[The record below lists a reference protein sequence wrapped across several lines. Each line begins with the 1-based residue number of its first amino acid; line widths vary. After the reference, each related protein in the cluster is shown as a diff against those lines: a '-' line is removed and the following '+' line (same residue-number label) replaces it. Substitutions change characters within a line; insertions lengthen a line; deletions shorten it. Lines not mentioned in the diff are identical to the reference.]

1 MTIQI
6 LSSSDITK
14 IFNLQKKAIN
24 YPLRGVALNGLVK
37 KKIVADSG
45 KKKKKGNVEELKLI
59 DDRDPELWGKININN
74 IPKFKQ
80 IGFDTIMMP
89 NEVQVCILLKDFH
102 VNYNSI
108 FKLPESVLC
117 TVEFVRFAHFILNM
131 IIKI

>member
-1 MTIQI
+1 MEELEQQTLTIQI

-14 IFNLQKKAIN
+14 IFNLQKKAIK

-37 KKIVADSG
+37 KKIVADSSKR
-45 KKKKKGNVEELKLI
+45 KKNKNLEELNLI

-80 IGFDTIMMP
+80 IGFDTIMLP

-102 VNYNSI
+102 VNYNSM
-108 FKLPESVLC
+108 FKLPESIFC
-117 TVEFVRFAHFILNM
+117 TVEFV
-131 IIKI
+131 

>member
-1 MTIQI
+1 MEELEQQTLTIQI

-14 IFNLQKKAIN
+14 IFNLQKKAIK

-37 KKIVADSG
+37 KKIVAESS
-45 KKKKKGNVEELKLI
+45 KKKKNKNLEELNLI

-80 IGFDTIMMP
+80 IGFDTIMLP

-102 VNYNSI
+102 VNYNSM
-108 FKLPESVLC
+108 FKLPESIFC
-117 TVEFVRFAHFILNM
+117 TVEFV
-131 IIKI
+131 

>member
-1 MTIQI
+1 LEELEQQTLTIQI

-14 IFNLQKKAIN
+14 IFNLQKKAIK

-37 KKIVADSG
+37 KKIVAESS
-45 KKKKKGNVEELKLI
+45 KKKKNKNLEELNLI

-80 IGFDTIMMP
+80 IGFDTIMLP

-102 VNYNSI
+102 VNYNSM
-108 FKLPESVLC
+108 FKLPESIFC
-117 TVEFVRFAHFILNM
+117 TVEFV
-131 IIKI
+131 

>member
-1 MTIQI
+1 LEELEQQTLTIQI

-14 IFNLQKKAIN
+14 IFNLQKKAIK

-37 KKIVADSG
+37 KKIVADSSKR
-45 KKKKKGNVEELKLI
+45 KKNKNLEELNLI

-80 IGFDTIMMP
+80 IGFDTIMLP

-102 VNYNSI
+102 VNYNSM
-108 FKLPESVLC
+108 FKLPESIFC
-117 TVEFVRFAHFILNM
+117 TVEFV
-131 IIKI
+131 